1 MTYPLGDIDIDV
13 FLRDYWHKKPL
24 LIRNALPDVKAP
36 VDADELA
43 GLALD
48 EEVESRL
55 IQFNPKADDWHLDH
69 GPLAEERFSE
79 LPEKNWTLLVQ
90 GVDHWVPEAADL
102 LEQFNFIPNWRVD
115 DLMIS
120 YAVDGGGVGPHYDNY
135 DVFLIQ
141 TSGTRRWELGP
152 LCDENSPRRDNT
164 PVMILPEWNPEVVYE
179 LNPGDILYL
188 PPRVAHNGIAVG
200 DDCMTCSVGFRAPAY
215 NEILR
220 SFSDF
225 VGEPLGREQRY
236 ADPDLPHLDN
246 AGEITPQAL
255 SQVQSILQRY
265 LNDEKKLREWFGRFV
280 TSPKYP
286 ELQPDS
292 EPVDFKDLKRA
303 CQAPITL
310 VHNEGSRYSYI
321 DESDRT
327 LLFVD
332 GECYPTTGSCR
343 LLARELCRERHINLD
358 VVADEDA
365 LKLLHTL
372 LEAGLLYLEDDA
384 D

>member
-200 DDCMTCSVGFRAPAY
+200 DDCMTCSVAFALRPTMRFCAASVISLANRWDENSAMQTLTFPILIMPA
-215 NEILR
+215 R
-220 SFSDF
+220 SHH
-225 VGEPLGREQRY
+225 R
-236 ADPDLPHLDN
+236 H
-246 AGEITPQAL
+246 
-255 SQVQSILQRY
+255 
-265 LNDEKKLREWFGRFV
+265 
-280 TSPKYP
+280 
-286 ELQPDS
+286 
-292 EPVDFKDLKRA
+292 
-303 CQAPITL
+303 C
-310 VHNEGSRYSYI
+310 HRYSRFCNAI
-321 DESDRT
+321 
-327 LLFVD
+327 
-332 GECYPTTGSCR
+332 
-343 LLARELCRERHINLD
+343 
-358 VVADEDA
+358 
-365 LKLLHTL
+365 
-372 LEAGLLYLEDDA
+372 
-384 D
+384 